1 MSTQGSVR
9 QKGGYKMKG
18 RKKML
23 ATLLAAAMTVSMV
36 AGCGSTG
43 TADTAAPAASAEAVD
58 ESAVAEAELS
68 GDTTA
73 QKPEGLSDEV
83 ITVALQAEPNSLVP
97 DVVFLGNYIAA
108 VVRLM
113 YEPLVIQDY
122 KTMTFTD
129 SGLVT
134 AIDLVDDTHL
144 SLTLREG
151 VKFQSGKEFTADD
164 VLYQFQQGVRGV
176 HAGDYYSVWDV
187 DNTEVVDDYHIT
199 LALKTPWAQA
209 PNILG
214 FNTCLAVDK
223 DIFEAAGGADVT
235 AQYLENAGTGKF

>member
-1 MSTQGSVR
+1 
-9 QKGGYKMKG
+9 MKG
-18 RKKML
+18 CNKML
-23 ATLLAAAMTVSMV
+23 AALLTAAMAVTMV
-36 AGCGSTG
+36 TGCGSTG
-43 TADTAAPAASAEAVD
+43 AGDTAAPGASEETVD
-58 ESAVAEAELS
+58 ESAAAEAELS

-97 DVVFLGNYIAA
+97 DVVFLGNYIST

-113 YEPLVIQDY
+113 YEPLIIQDY
-122 KTMTFTD
+122 ETMTFSDT
-129 SGLVT
+129 GLVT
-134 AIDLVDDTHL
+134 AVDLVDDTHI

-164 VLYQFQQGVRGV
+164 VLYQFQQGVRGA

-199 LALKTPWAQA
+199 LALTTPWAQA
-209 PNILG
+209 QNILG
-214 FNTCLAVDK
+214 YNT
-223 DIFEAAGGADVT
+223 
-235 AQYLENAGTGKF
+235 

>member
-1 MSTQGSVR
+1 
-9 QKGGYKMKG
+9 MKG
-18 RKKML
+18 RKKLL
-23 ATLLAAAMTVSMV
+23 AALLAAAMTVSMV

-113 YEPLVIQDY
+113 YETLVIQDY

-134 AIDLVDDTHL
+134 AIDLVDDTHI

-151 VKFQSGKEFTADD
+151 CL
-164 VLYQFQQGVRGV
+164 LYTSPSPR
-176 HAGDYYSVWDV
+176 
-187 DNTEVVDDYHIT
+187 
-199 LALKTPWAQA
+199 
-209 PNILG
+209 
-214 FNTCLAVDK
+214 
-223 DIFEAAGGADVT
+223 
-235 AQYLENAGTGKF
+235 YLT